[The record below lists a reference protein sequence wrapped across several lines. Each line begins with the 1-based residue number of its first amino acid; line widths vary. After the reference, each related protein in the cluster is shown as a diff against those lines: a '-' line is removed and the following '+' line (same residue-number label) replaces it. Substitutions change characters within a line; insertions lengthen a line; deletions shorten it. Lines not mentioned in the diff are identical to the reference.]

1 MMEVLFTSTFRCF
14 VSNLKFEIWF
24 VHNSL
29 QIDKPLTI
37 EISSDEDV
45 EPVDA
50 KSHDPVVSSIFSS
63 CDVNKRNSQ
72 SINKRSQGKS
82 PEKTVSVICKM
93 GVFLKLFWHAY
104 SFCSFVL
111 LSRLNEFSYSWS
123 ALIYSY
129 TYFPIC
135 ICRIPLLTA

>member
-72 SINKRSQGKS
+72 SINKRSHGKS

-93 GVFLKLFWHAY
+93 GVFLKLF
-104 SFCSFVL
+104 
-111 LSRLNEFSYSWS
+111 
-123 ALIYSY
+123 
-129 TYFPIC
+129 
-135 ICRIPLLTA
+135 